1 MRALSLTFHVLRFTC
16 YTPLVMN
23 EQDLV
28 SQRTTIFLSGPAGTG
43 KTTLAVRRL
52 RALLDEGIPG
62 DSIVVLA
69 PQRSLLR
76 PYQAEMERADL
87 APGTRPWMLT
97 LGRLA
102 RQMVDLFWPAVS
114 RAAGFAH
121 PNEPP
126 VFLTLETAQYYMAR
140 IVGPLMTEAGYLEG
154 IHLQRPRLYSQILD
168 NLNKAALVGFPY
180 TEIGDRLKEAWGGEA
195 RRAIVFTQAQDA
207 AIRFRQY
214 CMQNNLLDFSLQVE
228 VLTRHL
234 LTADWFRDY
243 LFGQYRHLMADNI
256 EEEPPV
262 THDLLRDWLP
272 RCDSALV
279 VHDRDAGYRSFLG
292 ADPEDALALRDVC
305 REYVELTQ
313 SHVTPPV
320 LDALSEAMTRIIR
333 RESPIR
339 NLKSKIR
346 NGLGYGGGKFHP
358 QMLDWITDEIVRLTS
373 EEGIAL
379 REIVVLAP
387 FLSDSLRFA
396 LADRLSRRGIPT
408 RSLRPSRALNDEP
421 AARCLLTWAALAHP
435 DWDIIPAPPDMAH
448 ALALSIDGLD
458 EARAHLLV
466 QRAYAAP
473 QLRPFE
479 GLKADLQDRIGFDVG
494 QRYDRLHEWLENY
507 RTGHTSPLDH
517 FLSRLF
523 GEVVS
528 QLGFGFHRDLDA
540 GRVAAGLIASARK
553 FRQVVTKDEGGGMKD
568 EKVGQAYIEM
578 VQSGVI
584 AATPDLS
591 SFDLHPS
598 SLQDAVLLS
607 PAYTFL
613 LNNQPVDVQ
622 FWINAGSPGWWERL
636 YQPLTHPYVLTRRWE
651 RDRKWTDEDEQATRQ
666 LLLSRLTQGL
676 IRRCR
681 RKIYL
686 AFSTLNEQGFEE
698 RGPLL
703 MMAQQILRY
712 QPSGE

>member
-1 MRALSLTFHVLRFTC
+1 MIT
-16 YTPLVMN
+16 
-23 EQDLV
+23 EQDLI
-28 SQRTTIFLSGPAGTG
+28 SEQTTIFLSGPAGAG

-52 RALLDEGIPG
+52 RALLEASVPG
-62 DSIVVLA
+62 DSIVILA

-76 PYQAEMERADL
+76 PYQDALEHDDL
-87 APGTRPWMLT
+87 TAGTRPWMLT
-97 LGRLA
+97 LGGLA

-121 PNEPP
+121 PNGPP

-140 IVGPLMTEAGYLEG
+140 VVNPLMTEAGYFDS

-168 NLNKAALVGFPY
+168 NLNKAALVGFPH

-195 RRAIVFTQAQDA
+195 RRAVVFTQAQDA
-207 AIRFRQY
+207 AVRFRQF
-214 CMQNNLLDFSLQVE
+214 CLQNNLLDFSLQVE
-228 VLTRHL
+228 ILARHL
-234 LTADWFRDY
+234 LTADWFRNF
-243 LFGQYRHLMADNI
+243 LFGQYRHLIADNI

-262 THDLLRDWLP
+262 THDLLRAWLP
-272 RCDSALV
+272 HLESALL
-279 VHDRDAGYRSFLG
+279 VHDQDAGYRSFLG
-292 ADPEDALALRDVC
+292 ADPEGALALRALC
-305 REYVELTQ
+305 YEHAELEHSYVASPDLAALAEALAHPHTARDHAQ
-313 SHVTPPV
+313 NLRNV
-320 LDALSEAMTRIIR
+320 LR
-333 RESPIR
+333 
-339 NLKSKIR
+339 
-346 NGLGYGGGKFHP
+346 YGGGKFHP
-358 QMLDWITDEIVRLTS
+358 QMLDWVSDEIVRLVD
-373 EEGIAL
+373 EEDIAPKA
-379 REIVVLAP
+379 IVVLAP

-396 LADRLSRRGIPT
+396 LADRLGRRGIPT

-421 AARCLLTWAALAHP
+421 AAHCLLTWAALAHP
-435 DWDIIPAPPDMAH
+435 EWDMVPAPPDVAH
-448 ALALSIDGLD
+448 ALALSVEGLD
-458 EARAHLLV
+458 AARAHLLT

-473 QLRPFE
+473 QLRSFE

-494 QRYDRLHEWLENY
+494 QRYDHLREWLESY
-507 RTGHTSPLDH
+507 RAGHTSPLDH
-517 FLSRLF
+517 FLGRLF

-528 QLGFGFHRDLDA
+528 QPGFGFHRDLDA

-553 FRQVVTKDEGGGMKD
+553 FRQVVALTHDT
-568 EKVGQAYIEM
+568 VGRAYVEM

-584 AATPDLS
+584 AAQQYA
-591 SFDLHPS
+591 
-598 SLQDAVLLS
+598 QDEGNAVLLA

-636 YQPLTHPYVLTRRWE
+636 YQPLTHPYVLTRRW
-651 RDRKWTDEDEQATRQ
+651 DREHKWTDEDEQSMRQ
-666 LLLSRLTQGL
+666 VILSRLTQGL

-681 RKIYL
+681 RKVYL

-712 QPSGE
+712 LPITSDVGQTTEDAG

>member
-1 MRALSLTFHVLRFTC
+1 MTDRDILSQQT
-16 YTPLVMN
+16 M
-23 EQDLV
+23 
-28 SQRTTIFLSGPAGTG
+28 IFLSGPAGTG

-52 RALLDEGIPG
+52 RALLEAGVPG
-62 DSIVVLA
+62 DSIVVWA

-76 PYQAEMERADL
+76 PYQDELERIDFP
-87 APGTRPWMLT
+87 PGTRPWMLT
-97 LGRLA
+97 LGGLA

-121 PNEPP
+121 PDEPP
-126 VFLTLETAQYYMAR
+126 VFLTLETAQYHMAR
-140 IVGPLMTEAGYLEG
+140 VVGPLMAEAGYFEG

-180 TEIGDRLKEAWGGEA
+180 TEIGDRLQEAWGGEA
-195 RRAIVFTQAQDA
+195 RRAVVFTQVQDA
-207 AIRFRQY
+207 AARFRQF
-214 CMQNNLLDFSLQVE
+214 CLQNALLDFSLQVE
-228 VLTRHL
+228 ILTRHL

-243 LFGQYRHLMADNI
+243 LFGQYRHLIVDNV

-262 THDLLRDWLP
+262 THDVLRDWLS
-272 RCDSALV
+272 CCESALV
-279 VHDRDAGYRSFLG
+279 IYDQDAGYRSFLG
-292 ADPEDALALRDVC
+292 ADPEGAWTLRAVCREHIELTRSHVTSPALDALAL
-305 REYVELTQ
+305 
-313 SHVTPPV
+313 
-320 LDALSEAMTRIIR
+320 AMKQIIR
-333 RESPIR
+333 REAIGRLQSFDIR
-339 NLKSKIR
+339 NALR
-346 NGLGYGGGKFHP
+346 YGGGKFHP
-358 QMLDWITDEIVRLTS
+358 QMLDWIAEEIERLIRQ
-373 EEGIAL
+373 EGIAP

-396 LADRLSRRGIPT
+396 LTDRLDRRGVAT
-408 RSLRPSRALNDEP
+408 RSLRPSRAINDEP

-435 DWDIIPAPPDMAH
+435 DWDLVPAPPDVAQ

-458 EARAHLLV
+458 MARAHLLA

-479 GLKADLQDRIGFDVG
+479 GFKVGLQDRVGFDAG
-494 QRYDRLHEWLENY
+494 ERYDRLCQWLENY
-507 RTGHTSPLDH
+507 RAGYTSPLDH

-523 GEVVS
+523 GEVLS
-528 QLGFGFHRDLDA
+528 QPGYGFHHDLDA

-553 FRQVVTKDEGGGMKD
+553 FRQVVAKDEGGRMKD
-568 EKVGQAYIEM
+568 EVGKAYVDM

-584 AATPDLS
+584 AATPEPS
-591 SFDLHPS
+591 SFIPHPS
-598 SLQDAVLLS
+598 SVDNAVLLA

-636 YQPLTHPYVLTRRWE
+636 YQPLTHPYVLTRHWE
-651 RDRKWTDEDEQATRQ
+651 RGRKWTDEDEQAARQ
-666 LLLSRLTQGL
+666 LVLSRLTQGL

-681 RKIYL
+681 RRVYL
-686 AFSTLNEQGFEE
+686 AFSALNEQGFEE

-703 MMAQQILRY
+703 MVAQQILRHLPLVDDEG
-712 QPSGE
+712 QKTNDEG